1 MKIDTRN
8 VVSMTNANQNFSQVA
23 KLVDKNEE
31 IVILKNNK
39 PKYVITKF
47 SDTNAISNDML
58 IVIAKMILAEHKH
71 AFEVLSKWLN
81 LIKIKFY
88 CYNN

>member
-47 SDTNAISNDML
+47 SDTNTVSNDML
-58 IVIAKMILAEHKH
+58 IVIAKMILVEHKH